1 MSIQTVSAKLT
12 AAGVKHVVVIASTMP
27 TKITSKQFNG
37 FKAAMTQDWSAND
50 NWNKMTFGIDAPIY
64 HLLKDLSQQYGGS
77 DGWRDLKLGE
87 VNKMLDGEKV
97 QGARWYPSDY
107 VKSLFK

>member
-64 HLLKDLSQQYGGS
+64 RLLKDLSQQYGGS

-87 VNKMLDGEKV
+87 EKKIV
-97 QGARWYPSDY
+97 GGGRVGGCRCFPS
-107 VKSLFK
+107 FFF